1 MRKIIC
7 TSVVHLLFAA
17 AALCQSGTSFRDAAF
32 SCDDS
37 TGIFC
42 TEVYESIGYNGAY
55 TGHDEPSLIFYSD
68 VAGSGNKMVYLMR
81 LPKDPPRQPTQD
93 GTGGTF
99 NFQLHPTFWVGLAVC
114 DDKRREP
121 GFM

>member
-7 TSVVHLLFAA
+7 TCVVQLLFAA
-17 AALCQSGTSFRDAAF
+17 AALSQNGTSFQAAAF

-68 VAGSGNKMVYLMR
+68 VAGSGSTMV
-81 LPKDPPRQPTQD
+81 
-93 GTGGTF
+93 
-99 NFQLHPTFWVGLAVC
+99 
-114 DDKRREP
+114 
-121 GFM
+121 